1 LASGKRVDAL
11 YGHVIIEYKAPG
23 KLSTD
28 SDIQKAKEQII
39 RYIISEAGDKSNYDK
54 FLGIIISDKIAFVR
68 YNKRE
73 DKWILRGPYEIR
85 REVIIKLIEA
95 LRGLRRKI
103 LSAEEIAEDFGMKSQ
118 ISKRSIKLLYTKL
131 LNTKNEKTKI
141 LFEDWMRLF
150 KQATGYNPDKF
161 KELKE
166 LAEDYGFEKSNINYD
181 ILIFAIHTYYALI
194 MKLIAAEI
202 AYLYGSGRFYKSYI
216 VELDNAYTSKGVE
229 GLKNILKE
237 LESGG
242 IFKKLLSIENF
253 LEGDY
258 FSWYAEEIDQE
269 LGDTIAE
276 IARRLSDYEIA
287 TPQLEPEFAR
297 DLLKKLYQNLV
308 PRDIRHNL
316 GEYYT
321 PDWLAELIINEVGLS
336 YENLE
341 NMGKEDTLKPLEIRV
356 LDPACGSGTFLI
368 LYISRLIRYAN
379 EHFLTDRL
387 AKYILENVVGYDL
400 NPLAV

>member
-1 LASGKRVDAL
+1 LRKNIKAIKYTFEGKYEYTLASGKRIDAL

-28 SDIQKAKEQII
+28 SDIQKVKEQVIK
-39 RYIISEAGDKSNYDK
+39 YIITEAGDKSNYDK

-68 YNKRE
+68 YDKRN
-73 DKWILRGPYEIR
+73 DMWILRGPYEIR
-85 REVIIKLIEA
+85 RESIIKLIEA

-103 LSAEEIAEDFGMKSQ
+103 LSTEEIAKDFGMNSQ
-118 ISKRSIKLLYTKL
+118 ISKRTIKLLYTKL

-150 KQATGYNPDKF
+150 KQATGYDPNKF

-166 LAEDYGFEKSNINYD
+166 LAEEYGFEKSNINYD

-216 VELDNAYTSKGVE
+216 VELDNAYTSKSIE

-242 IFKKLLSIENF
+242 IFKKLLGIENF

-258 FSWYAEEIDQE
+258 FSWYVEEIDQE
-269 LGDTIAE
+269 LGDVIAE

-308 PRDIRHNL
+308 PRDIRHSL

-336 YENLE
+336 YE
-341 NMGKEDTLKPLEIRV
+341 I
-356 LDPACGSGTFLI
+356 
-368 LYISRLIRYAN
+368 
-379 EHFLTDRL
+379 
-387 AKYILENVVGYDL
+387 
-400 NPLAV
+400 